1 MDNLYSHMMARNKK
15 EVAVTDE
22 KPEEKKPL
30 ECGLCMSEKDKKSG
44 ECKFDKSVKD
54 SLTEI
59 LEGEETEKT
68 ADGEEEAEKAVVVS
82 EDKCKK

>member
-15 EVAVTDE
+15 EVVVTDE

-54 SLTEI
+54 SLAEI
-59 LEGEETEKT
+59 LEGEETET
-68 ADGEEEAEKAVVVS
+68 TPDGEEKEEGVVVS
-82 EDKCKK
+82 EDKGKK

>member
-30 ECGLCMSEKDKKSG
+30 ECGLCLTEKDKKSG

-54 SLTEI
+54 SLAEI

-68 ADGEEEAEKAVVVS
+68 ADGEEKEEGVVVS
-82 EDKCKK
+82 EDKGKK